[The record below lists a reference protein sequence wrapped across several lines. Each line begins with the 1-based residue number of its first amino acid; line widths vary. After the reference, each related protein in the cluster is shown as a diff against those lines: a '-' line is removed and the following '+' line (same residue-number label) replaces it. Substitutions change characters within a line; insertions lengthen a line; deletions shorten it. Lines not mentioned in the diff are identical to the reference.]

1 MNDKKARLTVFLFSM
16 IRCIIQG
23 KYLGRAILLGP
34 IFIYLSVFYL
44 YPLFGVLI
52 RSVFDP
58 NFTIEH
64 YTALLKYPVYMRILV
79 NTLEISFLTASFCVI
94 LGYPIAY
101 ALCFVRSKWKILLLF
116 SILLPFWISA
126 LVRTYSWMIL
136 LGRFGTVNRL
146 LSATGLIDAPLSL
159 MYNRFGVL
167 VGLIYILLPFAIF
180 PMENVMR
187 GIDESLIRAAQ
198 SLGSSSFQIF
208 RRIFFPLSLPG
219 ICAGFILTF
228 VVSAGSFITPM
239 LMGGPKDAMIATS
252 IHAQLENVNNWGFA
266 GVLSVILLAAV
277 LLLFILFSRFFGLGF
292 LVGHEKR
299 KMYHNSGKNVGISKY
314 TLHNALLRL
323 KNMKWRG
330 KCDVFLERV
339 WYSSRRR
346 LHTLLKPV
354 SSRIPEFVRITN
366 WGKMSLAVYCVG
378 IFIFLILPVFI
389 VVPIAF
395 SDELFVRFPPAGYS
409 LHLFESYFSS
419 PGWMRATRNSFCVAV
434 PVMFLATLLGTA
446 ASLSLVRGLYRGKRF
461 LYAFFISP
469 MVIPA
474 IISAISMYFFI
485 SKLKMIGTVNG
496 LILAHTVIAV
506 PYVVVVM
513 TSTLQGFDEQLEQ
526 ASMSLGAGRIGTFFN
541 ITLPLIRPGIFTA
554 LIFSFIASFDEVIIA
569 LFISGVGAETIPKR
583 MWDGIREEMSPVIA
597 AVSAVLILVSAVLL
611 LSFVILRRR
620 QKRFSVRKQ
629 F

>member
-1 MNDKKARLTVFLFSM
+1 MNDKKARPSIFSCSG
-16 IRCIIQG
+16 IRLLLKG
-23 KYLGRAILLGP
+23 EYFGRALLLGP
-34 IFIYLSVFYL
+34 VFIYLSVFYL
-44 YPLFGVLI
+44 FPLFGVLF
-52 RSVFDP
+52 RSLFDP
-58 NFTIEH
+58 NFTLAH
-64 YTALLKYPVYMRILV
+64 YGALLKYPVYGRILF
-79 NTLEISFLTASFCVI
+79 NTLEISLLVASICVF

-101 ALCFVRSKWKILLLF
+101 VLCFVRSRWKLLLLF
-116 SILLPFWISA
+116 SILLPFWISS
-126 LVRTYSWMIL
+126 LVRTYSWMII

-146 LSATGLIDAPLSL
+146 LSASGLIDAPLNL

-180 PMENVMR
+180 PMENIMC
-187 GIDESLIRAAQ
+187 GIDERLIHAAQ

-228 VVSAGSFITPM
+228 VISAGSFITPM

-277 LLLFILFSRFFGLGF
+277 LLLFFLFSKIFGLEF
-292 LVGHEKR
+292 LTGQAEN
-299 KMYHNSGKNVGISKY
+299 KMHHSGGQTAGLSKVAFHN
-314 TLHNALLRL
+314 TLLRL
-323 KNMKWRG
+323 QNMKWRE
-330 KCDVFLERV
+330 KCHGFLERI
-339 WYSSRRR
+339 WHRSLY
-346 LHTLLKPV
+346 HMHALLKPI
-354 SSRIPEFVRITN
+354 SSRIPKFVQSTD
-366 WGKMSLAVYCVG
+366 WKSMSLAVYCTG
-378 IFIFLILPVFI
+378 IFIFLVLPVFI

-395 SDELFVRFPPAGYS
+395 SDELVVRFPPAGYS
-409 LHLFESYFSS
+409 LHLFASYFSS
-419 PGWMRATRNSFCVAV
+419 SAWMRATWHSFRVAV
-434 PVMFLATLLGTA
+434 PVMCLATLLGTA
-446 ASLSLVRGLYRGKRF
+446 ASLSLVRGRYRGKRF

-496 LILAHTVIAV
+496 LILAHTVIAI

-513 TSTLQGFDEQLEQ
+513 TSTLQGLDGQLER
-526 ASMSLGAGRIGTFFN
+526 ASMSLGAGRIRTFFN
-541 ITLPLIRPGIFTA
+541 ITLKLIRPGIFTA

-569 LFISGVGAETIPKR
+569 LFISGVGAETLPKR

-597 AVSAVLILVSAVLL
+597 AVSAVLILISAVLL
-611 LSFVILRRR
+611 LSFVMIRRR
-620 QKRFSVRKQ
+620 QERFSVRR
-629 F
+629 